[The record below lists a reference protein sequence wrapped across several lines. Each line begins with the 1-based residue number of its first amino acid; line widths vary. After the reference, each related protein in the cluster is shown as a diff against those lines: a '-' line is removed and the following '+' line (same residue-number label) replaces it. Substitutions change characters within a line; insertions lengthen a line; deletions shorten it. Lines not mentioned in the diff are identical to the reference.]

1 MQKTGFTIEIN
12 GVEKYLSDFESLNKA
27 YKDNLLL
34 LKKLETGTVEYYEQQ
49 KVVAQLKN
57 GINDFNSALKDQATL
72 LKDVPSGSIKELN
85 KEYKL
90 QLDILKN
97 LEVGSDEYVAQL
109 ELVGKL
115 KNDITSFNKELRK
128 QAKEFENIEKGVSVY
143 KELEAETR
151 KLKNESKE
159 LAAQLLK
166 LEKAGKKNT
175 DEYKALEKQY
185 KKTTKEAQEYDE
197 ALKEID
203 ETVGDSFRNVGNYK
217 DAFRDAFDSAGIGLS
232 GFDDK
237 MKLLSK
243 NPILLVLTAVVGIL
257 YKLGQAFK
265 SSEKGS
271 KLFSQATAVIN
282 GLFSSL
288 VKISVQLFEKVE
300 KVFKD
305 NQENLETFGKF
316 IEDEILNRVYGLIDG
331 MTGLGKVIQ
340 KVFKGDFKGASEE
353 AKKANESFKNI
364 FTGDENLDGIKGK
377 IKELTDDLKKNGQ
390 AGLDLDNLRRS
401 SAATNRALQKSLQD
415 VLDSEAKLQAIADD
429 QSKGIE
435 AQIQAQK
442 DLLEVQR
449 QKAKIE
455 VDIAKNNASVIN
467 SEIALR
473 KRNKEAVSDL
483 LDSQTDAY
491 IAIREAERNLTQVT
505 AENNKERYNLTRD
518 SFERQLDFLIDGV
531 DSYKAVNERILADE
545 TVNFAQREQL
555 LKDTQKEFENS
566 FSEQIKLVEEFAGK
580 QINANDLVNE
590 SNSKVLAEKVKNL
603 GLDDVVAG
611 RLLEIIRDRRAGLQD
626 LAESERD
633 LAQKKKESDLK
644 QLESE
649 TELQEQLNEI
659 KFKKGLI
666 SEEEYNKQS
675 IQLSI
680 DRLNKELELED
691 LKGNERLAKLNEIQL
706 KELELKEANIKVE
719 LDNIDKKYD
728 LEEQKLNEQLLRG
741 EIKAKEH
748 EDRLKEIRSEAFD
761 EKLEFIEETG
771 EENLEVVKDIL
782 DEEVEAYK
790 KKNGEIIDE
799 EEKLKDQRIQIAK
812 NVTGTLQTLSD
823 GLYSRMIAN
832 AEGNEEKQNEL
843 RRKQFNLNKVFSAT
857 NVIIDTAAAVA
868 KVMAQTGT
876 VAPFLIPS
884 IIAQG
889 AAQTAVILSQAP
901 PMAKGGF
908 TGRGGVIDE
917 TGERTT
923 GLYRLHEGEY
933 VAPKTQVMSNPSL
946 FAALEQNRRNG
957 SSLMTPIQQTSND
970 NNMINAISKLTS
982 NIKVVAD
989 SEEIVRLGLEKRNF
1003 KKSKNL

>member
-34 LKKLETGTVEYYEQQ
+34 LKKMESGTVEYYEQQ

-57 GINDFNSALKDQATL
+57 GINDFNTSLKEQATL

-109 ELVGKL
+109 EVVGKL
-115 KNDITSFNKELRK
+115 KNDIKSFNKELRK

-217 DAFRDAFDSAGIGLS
+217 DAFRDAFDSAGVGLD

-282 GLFSSL
+282 SLFSSL

-305 NQENLETFGKF
+305 NQGNLEKFGKF

-364 FTGDENLDGIKGK
+364 FTGDENLDGVKGK
-377 IKELTDDLKKNGQ
+377 IKEFTDDLKENGK
-390 AGLDLDNLRRS
+390 AALALDNLRRS

-415 VLDSEAKLQAIADD
+415 VLDKEAKLQAIADD

-473 KRNKEAVSDL
+473 KRNGEAVSDL

-545 TVNFAQREQL
+545 TVNFAQRQQL

-566 FSEQIKLVEEFAGK
+566 FNEQINLVEEFAGK

-771 EENLEVVKDIL
+771 DENLEVVKEIL

-790 KKNGEIIDE
+790 EKNGKIIDE

-889 AAQTAVILSQAP
+889 AAQTAIILSQAP
-901 PMAKGGF
+901 PMAQGGF

-933 VAPKTQVMSNPSL
+933 VAPKSQVMSNPSL

-970 NNMINAISKLTS
+970 SDIIDAISKLTS

-989 SEEIVRLGLEKRNF
+989 SEEIVKLGLEKRNF

>member
-72 LKDVPSGSIKELN
+72 LKNVPSGSIKELN

-109 ELVGKL
+109 EIVGKL

-175 DEYKALEKQY
+175 EEYKALEKQY

-197 ALKEID
+197 TLKEID

-217 DAFRDAFDSAGIGLS
+217 DAFRDAFDSAGVGLS

-282 GLFSSL
+282 SLFSSL

-305 NQENLETFGKF
+305 NQGNLETFGKF

-377 IKELTDDLKKNGQ
+377 IKELTDDLKENGQ
-390 AGLDLDNLRRS
+390 AALALDNLRRS

-429 QSKGIE
+429 QSQGIE

-566 FSEQIKLVEEFAGK
+566 FNEQINLVEEFAGK

-782 DEEVEAYK
+782 DEEVEAHK

-812 NVTGTLQTLSD
+812 NVTGALKTLSD
-823 GLYSRMIAN
+823 GLFERMIAN
-832 AEGNEEKQNEL
+832 AEGNEQKQLEL

-868 KVMAQTGT
+868 KVMAQTG
-876 VAPFLIPS
+876 VVSPFLIPA
-884 IIAQG
+884 IIANG
-889 AAQTAVILSQAP
+889 AAQTAIILSQAP
-901 PMAKGGF
+901 PMASGGF

-933 VAPKTQVMSNPSL
+933 VAPKNQVMSNPSL

-989 SEEIVRLGLEKRNF
+989 SEEIVKLGLEKRNF